1 MSKTDTDFVGTSPIR
16 RATRATF
23 PLQGKV
29 GEPAMTVAVQ
39 LPTATPALPRGL
51 WRWGRPLGMTLLVL
65 ILGFLSLYP
74 MAMLLYG
81 SLHSTPPGVAGE
93 FNLNGYI
100 GLLTTANAKILLD
113 TVVLSFVKT
122 ILAVALAIL
131 LAWIVART
139 DTPGRG
145 VLEVLI
151 TLPFFIPPIL
161 TATAWAM
168 LGNAQVGTINLAW
181 RWLTGGES
189 TLVNVYSWWGVV
201 WHMMQYS
208 TPFMFLFIVDAFR
221 AMDPALEESSRMSG
235 ASRWQ
240 TFWRIT
246 FGLMLPVTTS
256 AFILS
261 FIRGIES
268 FESPVFFGTP
278 AGITVITTQIYDS
291 ITQRA
296 QPDYQSAT
304 ALSFA
309 ALALMFLLLL
319 AQSRLLGGRSFATV
333 TGKGYS
339 PNVTRLGWMRWVTF
353 GICILFFL
361 LTVALPVGQLLLSSF
376 FRFFGFYEAEMFTFE
391 HYKSVWENRAFWR
404 AFGNTMLLGVLG
416 ATATMTLGGIVAY
429 VTTRTKW
436 RGRRLIDALAWLPWM
451 MPGMV
456 LGIGFLWGF
465 ATLPHGIPIY
475 GTLLALLLAYVALGT
490 PVAVR
495 VTSAAYQQIATD
507 IEECS
512 RVHGAN
518 WWQTLGR
525 ILVALAWPAFAVG
538 WVLIFFGIMRE
549 LSASILLY
557 APGTE
562 VLSVVMLKMWVGG
575 KPEEVSVI
583 GLVMLVLVVVFR
595 WVQLKVIKKRISTL

>member
-1 MSKTDTDFVGTSPIR
+1 
-16 RATRATF
+16 
-23 PLQGKV
+23 
-29 GEPAMTVAVQ
+29 MTVAIQ
-39 LPTATPALPRGL
+39 LPARTPALPRNL
-51 WRWGRPLGMTLLVL
+51 WRWARPAGMAAL
-65 ILGFLSLYP
+65 IAVLGFLSLYP

-93 FNLNGYI
+93 FNLDGYI
-100 GLLTTANAKILLD
+100 GLLSVENATILFD
-113 TVVLSFVKT
+113 TIMLSLVKT
-122 ILAVALAIL
+122 VLAVALAIL

-181 RWLTGGES
+181 RWLSGTES
-189 TLVNVYSWWGVV
+189 TLVDVYSWGGVV

-235 ASRWQ
+235 ATRWQ

-268 FESPVFFGTP
+268 FESAVFFGTP
-278 AGITVITTQIYDS
+278 VGINVVTTQIYNS

-304 ALSFA
+304 ALGFA
-309 ALALMFLLLL
+309 AMALMFLLLL
-319 AQSRLLGGRSFATV
+319 AQSRLLGGRSFTTV

-339 PNVTRLGWMRWVTF
+339 PSVTRLGWLRWVTF
-353 GICILFFL
+353 AVCIVFFL
-361 LTVALPVGQLLLSSF
+361 LTVALPIGQLLLSSF
-376 FRFFGFYEAEMFTFE
+376 FKFFGFYEADMLTFD
-391 HYKSVWENRAFWR
+391 HYRNVWENDAFWR
-404 AFGNTMLLGVLG
+404 AFGNTMLLGFLG

-429 VTTRTKW
+429 VTTRTRW

-475 GTLLALLLAYVALGT
+475 GTLLALLLAYIALGT

-562 VLSVVMLKMWVGG
+562 VLSVVMLKMWVSG

-583 GLVMLVLVVVFR
+583 GLVMLVLVLVFR
-595 WVQLKVIKKRISTL
+595 WVQLKFIKKRISTL

>member
-1 MSKTDTDFVGTSPIR
+1 
-16 RATRATF
+16 
-23 PLQGKV
+23 
-29 GEPAMTVAVQ
+29 MTVAVS
-39 LPTATPALPRGL
+39 LSTPTAAHERGL
-51 WRWGRPLGMTLLVL
+51 WRWGRPAGLVALVL
-65 ILGFLSLYP
+65 LLAFLTLYP
-74 MAMLLYG
+74 MARLYWG
-81 SLHSTPPGVAGE
+81 TLHSTPPGVAGS
-93 FNLNGYI
+93 FNLDGYA
-100 GLLTTANAKILLD
+100 GLLSAENLTVIANTAGLSLIK
-113 TVVLSFVKT
+113 TVLS
-122 ILAVALAIL
+122 LALAIL

-181 RWLTGGES
+181 RWLTGTDG
-189 TLVNVYSWWGVV
+189 TLVDVYSYGGVI

-208 TPFMFLFIVDAFR
+208 TPFIFLFVVDAFR
-221 AMDPALEESSRMSG
+221 AMDPSLEESSRMSG
-235 ASRWQ
+235 ATRWQ

-246 FGLMLPVTTS
+246 FALMLPVTSS

-261 FIRGIES
+261 FIRGMES
-268 FESPVFFGTP
+268 FESAVFFGTP
-278 AGITVITTQIYDS
+278 VNINVITTQIYNL

-296 QPDYQSAT
+296 QPDYQAAT
-304 ALSFA
+304 SLGFA
-309 ALALMFLLLL
+309 AMALMFLLLVL
-319 AQSRLLGGRSFATV
+319 QGRLLRGKSFTTV
-333 TGKGYS
+333 TGKGYQ
-339 PNVTRLGWMRWVTF
+339 PNVTRLGPLRWLTF
-353 GICILFFL
+353 AICLAFFG
-361 LTVALPVGQLLLSSF
+361 LTVALPVAQLMLSSF
-376 FRFFGFYEAEMFTFE
+376 FQFFGFYQADMLTLD
-391 HYKSVWENRAFWR
+391 HYRSVWDNSEFWR
-404 AFGNTMLLGVLG
+404 ALGNTMLLGFVG
-416 ATATMTLGGIVAY
+416 ATATMALGGIVAY
-429 VTTRTKW
+429 VTTRTAW
-436 RGRRLIDALAWLPWM
+436 HGRRLIDVLAWLPWM

-465 ATLPHGIPIY
+465 AILPHAIPIY
-475 GTLLALLLAYVALGT
+475 GTLWALLLAYVALGT

-495 VTSAAYQQIATD
+495 VTAGAYAQIAKD

-562 VLSVVMLKMWVGG
+562 VLSVVMLKMWTSG

-583 GLVMLVLVVVFR
+583 GLLMLVLVLVFR
-595 WVQLKVIKKRISTL
+595 WVQLRFIKKRLSTL

>member
-1 MSKTDTDFVGTSPIR
+1 
-16 RATRATF
+16 
-23 PLQGKV
+23 
-29 GEPAMTVAVQ
+29 MTVAIQ
-39 LPTATPALPRGL
+39 LPARTPALPRNL
-51 WRWGRPLGMTLLVL
+51 WRWARPAGMAAL
-65 ILGFLSLYP
+65 IAVLGFLSLYP

-93 FNLNGYI
+93 FNLDGYI
-100 GLLTTANAKILLD
+100 GLLSVENATILFD
-113 TVVLSFVKT
+113 TVMLSLVKT
-122 ILAVALAIL
+122 VLAVALAIL

-181 RWLTGGES
+181 RWLSGTES
-189 TLVNVYSWWGVV
+189 TLVDVYSWGGVV

-235 ASRWQ
+235 ATRWQ

-268 FESPVFFGTP
+268 FESAVFFGTP
-278 AGITVITTQIYDS
+278 VGINVVTTQIYNS

-304 ALSFA
+304 ALGFA
-309 ALALMFLLLL
+309 AMALMFLLLL
-319 AQSRLLGGRSFATV
+319 AQSRLLGGRSFTTV

-339 PNVTRLGWMRWVTF
+339 PSVTRLGWLRWVTF
-353 GICILFFL
+353 AICIVFFL
-361 LTVALPVGQLLLSSF
+361 LTVALPIGQLLLSSF
-376 FRFFGFYEAEMFTFE
+376 FKFFGFYEADMLTFD
-391 HYKSVWENRAFWR
+391 HYRNVWENDAFWR
-404 AFGNTMLLGVLG
+404 AFGNTMLLGFLG
-416 ATATMTLGGIVAY
+416 ATATMILGGIVAY
-429 VTTRTKW
+429 VTTRTRW

-475 GTLLALLLAYVALGT
+475 GTLLALLLAYIALGT

-562 VLSVVMLKMWVGG
+562 VLSVVMLKMWVSG

-583 GLVMLVLVVVFR
+583 GLVMLVLVLVFR
-595 WVQLKVIKKRISTL
+595 WAQLKFIKKRISTL

>member
-1 MSKTDTDFVGTSPIR
+1 MGS
-16 RATRATF
+16 ATLEERPDRVTIAANF
-23 PLQGKV
+23 P
-29 GEPAMTVAVQ
+29 ERTV
-39 LPTATPALPRGL
+39 LFGGR
-51 WRWGRPLGMTLLVL
+51 WRLGRPAGMAAL
-65 ILGFLSLYP
+65 ILILCFLTLYP
-74 MAMLLYG
+74 MVMLLYG
-81 SLHSTPPGVAGE
+81 SLHSTPPGIPGE
-93 FNLNGYI
+93 FNLDGYA
-100 GLLTTANAKILLD
+100 GLASAENL
-113 TVVLSFVKT
+113 VVLANTVGISLVKT
-122 ILAVALAIL
+122 ILSLALAIL
-131 LAWIVART
+131 LAWIIART

-168 LGNAQVGTINLAW
+168 LGNAQVGTINLVW
-181 RWLTGGES
+181 RWLTGSES
-189 TLVNVYSWWGVV
+189 TLVDVYSYGGVI

-208 TPFMFLFIVDAFR
+208 TPFIFLFVVDAFR
-221 AMDPALEESSRMSG
+221 AMDPSLEESSRMSG
-235 ASRWQ
+235 ATRWQ

-246 FGLMLPVTTS
+246 LALMLPVTTS

-261 FIRGIES
+261 FIRGMES
-268 FESPVFFGTP
+268 FESAVFFGTP
-278 AGITVITTQIYDS
+278 VGINVITTTIYNS

-304 ALSFA
+304 ALGFA
-309 ALALMFLLLL
+309 AMALMFLLLVL
-319 AQSRLLGGRSFATV
+319 QGRLLRGRSFTTV

-339 PNVTRLGWMRWVTF
+339 PNVMRLGFMRWVTF
-353 GICILFFL
+353 AVCVAFFI

-376 FRFFGFYEAEMFTFE
+376 FQFFGFYQLDMLTLD
-391 HYKSVWENRAFWR
+391 HYRDVFGNRAFWN
-404 AFGNTMLLGVLG
+404 AFSNTMLLGVVG
-416 ATATMTLGGIVAY
+416 ATATMALGGIVAY
-429 VTTRTKW
+429 VTTRTRW
-436 RGRRLIDALAWLPWM
+436 RGRRLIDVLAWLPWM

-465 ATLPHGIPIY
+465 ATLPHAIPIY
-475 GTLLALLLAYVALGT
+475 GTLWALLLAYMALGT

-495 VTSAAYQQIATD
+495 VASGAYQQIATD

-512 RVHGAN
+512 RVHGAG
-518 WWQTLGR
+518 WWQTLFR

-557 APGTE
+557 APNTE
-562 VLSVVMLKMWVGG
+562 VLSVVMLKMWTGG

-583 GLVMLVLVVVFR
+583 GLLMLVLVLLFR
-595 WVQLKVIKKRISTL
+595 WVQLRFIKRRISTL

>member
-1 MSKTDTDFVGTSPIR
+1 
-16 RATRATF
+16 
-23 PLQGKV
+23 
-29 GEPAMTVAVQ
+29 MTVAVP
-39 LPTATPALPRGL
+39 LAERAAAFPRGL
-51 WRWGRPLGMTLLVL
+51 ERYGRPAGIALLILV
-65 ILGFLSLYP
+65 LGFLTLYP

-81 SLHSTPPGVAGE
+81 SLHSTPPGMAGT
-93 FNLNGYI
+93 FNLDGY
-100 GLLTTANAKILLD
+100 ANLASAENLQALIN
-113 TVVLSFVKT
+113 TVALSLVKTVLS
-122 ILAVALAIL
+122 LSLAIL

-145 VLEVLI
+145 VLEALI

-168 LGNAQVGTINLAW
+168 LGNAQVGTINLVW
-181 RWLTGGES
+181 RWLTGSDG
-189 TLVNVYSWWGVV
+189 TLVDVFSYGGIV

-208 TPFMFLFIVDAFR
+208 TPFIFLFVVDAFR
-221 AMDPALEESSRMSG
+221 AMDPSLEESSRMSG

-246 FGLMLPVTTS
+246 FGLMLPITTS
-256 AFILS
+256 AFLLS
-261 FIRGIES
+261 FIRGMES
-268 FESPVFFGTP
+268 FESAVFFGTP
-278 AGITVITTQIYDS
+278 VGIKVLTTQIFDL

-304 ALSFA
+304 AMGFA
-309 ALALMFLLLL
+309 SLALMFLLLVV
-319 AQSRLLGGRSFATV
+319 QSRLLRGKSYTTV
-333 TGKGYS
+333 TGKAYS

-353 GICILFFL
+353 AICVAFFA

-376 FRFFGFYEAEMFTFE
+376 FRFFGFYQLDMLTLE
-391 HYKSVWENRAFWR
+391 HYRNVWENRQFWG
-404 AFGNTMLLGVLG
+404 AFGNTMLLGFLG
-416 ATATMTLGGIVAY
+416 ATATMVLGGIIAY
-429 VTTRTKW
+429 ITTRTTW
-436 RGRRLIDALAWLPWM
+436 RGRRLIDILAWLPWM

-465 ATLPHGIPIY
+465 AILPHSIPIY
-475 GTLLALLLAYVALGT
+475 GTLWALLLAYVALGT

-495 VTSAAYQQIATD
+495 VTSGAYAQIAKD

-512 RVHGAN
+512 RVHGAG

-549 LSASILLY
+549 HS
-557 APGTE
+557 
-562 VLSVVMLKMWVGG
+562 
-575 KPEEVSVI
+575 
-583 GLVMLVLVVVFR
+583 
-595 WVQLKVIKKRISTL
+595 STSLAI

>member
-1 MSKTDTDFVGTSPIR
+1 
-16 RATRATF
+16 
-23 PLQGKV
+23 
-29 GEPAMTVAVQ
+29 MTVAVT
-39 LPTATPALPRGL
+39 LPDRTDAFPRGL
-51 WRWGRPLGMTLLVL
+51 SRHGRAVGMGLL
-65 ILGFLSLYP
+65 ILLLCFLSLYP

-81 SLHSTPPGVAGE
+81 SLHSTPPGIAGE
-93 FNLNGYI
+93 FNLNGYA
-100 GLLTTANAKILLD
+100 GLLSAENVTVILNTAGLSLVK
-113 TVVLSFVKT
+113 TVLS
-122 ILAVALAIL
+122 LALAIL

-181 RWLTGGES
+181 RWLTGSEG
-189 TLVNVYSWWGVV
+189 TLVDVFSYGGVV

-208 TPFMFLFIVDAFR
+208 TPFIFLFVVDAFR
-221 AMDPALEESSRMSG
+221 AMDPSLEESSRMSG
-235 ASRWQ
+235 ATRWQ

-256 AFILS
+256 AFLLS
-261 FIRGIES
+261 FIRGMES
-268 FESPVFFGTP
+268 FESAVFFGTP
-278 AGITVITTQIYDS
+278 VGINVITTQIYNS

-296 QPDYQSAT
+296 QPDYQAAT
-304 ALSFA
+304 SLGFA
-309 ALALMFLLLL
+309 AMALMFLLLL
-319 AQSRLLGGRSFATV
+319 VQSRLLRGRSFTTV
-333 TGKGYS
+333 TGKGYA

-353 GICILFFL
+353 GICVAFFAA
-361 LTVALPVGQLLLSSF
+361 TVALPIGQLLLSSF
-376 FRFFGFYEAEMFTFE
+376 FRFFGFYQADMLTLD
-391 HYKSVWENRAFWR
+391 HYRNVWENGEFWR

-416 ATATMTLGGIVAY
+416 ATATMVLGGIVAY
-429 VTTRTKW
+429 VTTRTRW
-436 RGRRLIDALAWLPWM
+436 PGRRLIDALAWFPWM

-465 ATLPHGIPIY
+465 AVLPHAIPIY
-475 GTLLALLLAYVALGT
+475 GTLWALLLAYVALGT

-495 VTSAAYQQIATD
+495 VTSAAYQQIAAD
-507 IEECS
+507 LEECS
-512 RVHGAN
+512 RVHGAG

-562 VLSVVMLKMWVGG
+562 VLSVVMLKMWNGG

-583 GLVMLVLVVVFR
+583 GLLMLGLVLLFR
-595 WVQLKVIKKRISTL
+595 WVQLRFIKKRISTL

>member
-1 MSKTDTDFVGTSPIR
+1 
-16 RATRATF
+16 
-23 PLQGKV
+23 
-29 GEPAMTVAVQ
+29 MTVAVP
-39 LPTATPALPRGL
+39 LAERGAAFPRGL
-51 WRWGRPLGMTLLVL
+51 ERYGRPAGIAAL
-65 ILGFLSLYP
+65 ILGLCFLTLYP

-81 SLHSTPPGVAGE
+81 SLHSTPPGMAGT
-93 FNLNGYI
+93 FNLDGY
-100 GLLTTANAKILLD
+100 ANLASAENLQAMAN
-113 TVVLSFVKT
+113 TVALSAVKTVLS
-122 ILAVALAIL
+122 LALAIL

-168 LGNAQVGTINLAW
+168 LGNAQVGTINLLW
-181 RWLTGGES
+181 RWLTGGDG
-189 TLVNVYSWWGVV
+189 TLVDVFSYGGIV

-208 TPFMFLFIVDAFR
+208 TPFIFLFVVDAFR
-221 AMDPALEESSRMSG
+221 AMDPSLEESSRMSG

-240 TFWRIT
+240 TFRRIT
-246 FGLMLPVTTS
+246 FGLMLPITTS
-256 AFILS
+256 AFLLS
-261 FIRGIES
+261 FIRGMES
-268 FESPVFFGTP
+268 FESAVFFGTP
-278 AGITVITTQIYDS
+278 VGIKVLTTQIFDL

-304 ALSFA
+304 AMGFA
-309 ALALMFLLLL
+309 SLALMFLLLVL
-319 AQSRLLGGRSFATV
+319 QNRLLRGRSFVTV
-333 TGKGYS
+333 TGKAYA
-339 PNVTRLGWMRWVTF
+339 PNVTRLGRLRWLTF
-353 GICILFFL
+353 AICVLFFA

-376 FRFFGFYEAEMFTFE
+376 FQYFGFYQLDMLTLE
-391 HYKSVWENRAFWR
+391 HYRNVWDNREFWD
-404 AFGNTMLLGVLG
+404 AFGNTMLLGFLG
-416 ATATMTLGGIVAY
+416 ATATMVLGGIVAY
-429 VTTRTKW
+429 ITTRTTW
-436 RGRRLIDALAWLPWM
+436 HGRRLIDILAWLPWM

-465 ATLPHGIPIY
+465 AILPHAIPIY
-475 GTLLALLLAYVALGT
+475 GTLWALLLAYVALGT

-495 VTSAAYQQIATD
+495 VTSGAYAQIARD

-512 RVHGAN
+512 RVHGAG

-557 APGTE
+557 VPDTE
-562 VLSVVMLKMWVGG
+562 VLSVVMLKMWNGG
-575 KPEEVSVI
+575 KPEDVSVI
-583 GLVMLVLVVVFR
+583 GLVMLVLVLLFR
-595 WVQLKVIKKRISTL
+595 WVQLRFIKRRISTL

>member
-1 MSKTDTDFVGTSPIR
+1 MSI
-16 RATRATF
+16 
-23 PLQGKV
+23 
-29 GEPAMTVAVQ
+29 AVDAQ
-39 LPTATPALPRGL
+39 ATPARFLARALERHGRGAGL
-51 WRWGRPLGMTLLVL
+51 TLLIL
-65 ILGFLSLYP
+65 LLGFLSLYP
-74 MAMLLYG
+74 MGMLLYG
-81 SLHSTPPGVAGE
+81 SLHSTPPGMAGTFTLDGYAALASDENLAAFANTVAIS
-93 FNLNGYI
+93 LVK
-100 GLLTTANAKILLD
+100 T
-113 TVVLSFVKT
+113 VLS
-122 ILAVALAIL
+122 LALAIL
-131 LAWIVART
+131 MAWIVART

-168 LGNAQVGTINLAW
+168 LGNAQVGTINLVWKA
-181 RWLTGGES
+181 LTGAEAP
-189 TLVNVYSWWGVV
+189 LVDVYSYGGVV

-208 TPFMFLFIVDAFR
+208 TPFIFLLVVDAFR
-221 AMDPALEESSRMSG
+221 AMDPSLEEASRMSG

-240 TFWRIT
+240 TFWRVT
-246 FGLMLPVTTS
+246 FALMLPIITS

-261 FIRGIES
+261 FIRGMES
-268 FESPVFFGTP
+268 FESAVFFGTP
-278 AGITVITTQIYDS
+278 VGINVITTQIYNS
-291 ITQRA
+291 ITQKA
-296 QPDYQSAT
+296 QPDYQVAT
-304 ALSFA
+304 ALGFA
-309 ALALMFLLLL
+309 AMALMFLLLVI
-319 AQSRLLGGRSFATV
+319 QSRLLGGRSFTTV

-339 PNVTRLGWMRWVTF
+339 PSVTRLGAWRWLAF
-353 GICILFFL
+353 AICVAFFV

-376 FRFFGFYEAEMFTFE
+376 FQFFGFYQLDMLTLQ
-391 HYKSVWENRAFWR
+391 HYRDVWENDEFWH

-429 VTTRTKW
+429 VTTRTTW
-436 RGRRLIDALAWLPWM
+436 RGRRLIDILAWLPWM

-465 ATLPHGIPIY
+465 ATLPHSIPIY
-475 GTLLALLLAYVALGT
+475 GTLWALLLAYVALGT

-495 VTSAAYQQIATD
+495 VTSGAYAQIARD

-512 RVHGAN
+512 RVHGAG

-525 ILVALAWPAFAVG
+525 ILIALAWPAFAVG

-557 APGTE
+557 VPDTE
-562 VLSVVMLKMWVGG
+562 VVSVVMLKLWLGG

-583 GLVMLVLVVVFR
+583 GLIMLVLVLVFR
-595 WVQLKVIKKRISTL
+595 WVQLRFIKRRISTL

>member
-1 MSKTDTDFVGTSPIR
+1 MSI
-16 RATRATF
+16 
-23 PLQGKV
+23 
-29 GEPAMTVAVQ
+29 AVDAQ
-39 LPTATPALPRGL
+39 ATPARFLARALERHGRGAGL
-51 WRWGRPLGMTLLVL
+51 TLLILV
-65 ILGFLSLYP
+65 LGFLSLYP
-74 MAMLLYG
+74 MGMLLYG
-81 SLHSTPPGVAGE
+81 SLHSTPPGMAGTFTLDGYAALASDENLAAFANTVAIS
-93 FNLNGYI
+93 LVK
-100 GLLTTANAKILLD
+100 T
-113 TVVLSFVKT
+113 VLS
-122 ILAVALAIL
+122 LALAIL
-131 LAWIVART
+131 MAWIVART

-168 LGNAQVGTINLAW
+168 LGNAQVGTINLVWKA
-181 RWLTGGES
+181 LTGAEAP
-189 TLVNVYSWWGVV
+189 LVDVYSYGGVV

-208 TPFMFLFIVDAFR
+208 TPFIFLLVVDAFR
-221 AMDPALEESSRMSG
+221 AMDPSLEEASRMSG

-240 TFWRIT
+240 TFWRVT
-246 FGLMLPVTTS
+246 FALMLPIITS

-261 FIRGIES
+261 FIRGMES
-268 FESPVFFGTP
+268 FESAVFFGTP
-278 AGITVITTQIYDS
+278 VGINVITTQIYNS
-291 ITQRA
+291 ITQKA
-296 QPDYQSAT
+296 QPDYQVAT
-304 ALSFA
+304 ALGFA
-309 ALALMFLLLL
+309 AMALMFLLLVI
-319 AQSRLLGGRSFATV
+319 QSRLLGGRSFTTV

-339 PNVTRLGWMRWVTF
+339 PSVTRLGAWRWLAF
-353 GICILFFL
+353 AICVAFFV

-376 FRFFGFYEAEMFTFE
+376 FQFFGFYQLDMLTLQ
-391 HYKSVWENRAFWR
+391 HYRDVWENDEFWH

-429 VTTRTKW
+429 VTTRTTW
-436 RGRRLIDALAWLPWM
+436 RGRRLIDILAWLPWM

-465 ATLPHGIPIY
+465 ATLPHSIPIY
-475 GTLLALLLAYVALGT
+475 GTLWALLLAYVALGT

-495 VTSAAYQQIATD
+495 VTSGAYAQIARD

-512 RVHGAN
+512 RVHGAG

-525 ILVALAWPAFAVG
+525 ILIALAWPAFAVG

-557 APGTE
+557 VPDTE
-562 VLSVVMLKMWVGG
+562 VVSVVMLKLWLGG

-583 GLVMLVLVVVFR
+583 GLIMLVLVLVFR
-595 WVQLKVIKKRISTL
+595 WVQLRFIKRRISTL

>member
-1 MSKTDTDFVGTSPIR
+1 
-16 RATRATF
+16 
-23 PLQGKV
+23 
-29 GEPAMTVAVQ
+29 MTVAVPLEQ
-39 LPTATPALPRGL
+39 RAAAFPRGL
-51 WRWGRPLGMTLLVL
+51 ERYGRPAGIALLILV
-65 ILGFLSLYP
+65 LGFLTLYP

-81 SLHSTPPGVAGE
+81 SLHSTPPGMAGT
-93 FNLNGYI
+93 FNLDGY
-100 GLLTTANAKILLD
+100 ANLASAENLQALIN
-113 TVVLSFVKT
+113 TVALSLVKTVLS
-122 ILAVALAIL
+122 LSLAIL

-145 VLEVLI
+145 VLEALI

-168 LGNAQVGTINLAW
+168 LGNAQVGTINLVW
-181 RWLTGGES
+181 RWLTGSDG
-189 TLVNVYSWWGVV
+189 TLVDVFSYGGIV

-208 TPFMFLFIVDAFR
+208 TPFIFLFVVDAFR
-221 AMDPALEESSRMSG
+221 AMDPSLEESSRMSG

-246 FGLMLPVTTS
+246 FGLMLPITTS
-256 AFILS
+256 AFLLS
-261 FIRGIES
+261 FIRGMES
-268 FESPVFFGTP
+268 FESAVFFGTP
-278 AGITVITTQIYDS
+278 VGIKVLTTQIFDL

-304 ALSFA
+304 AMGFA
-309 ALALMFLLLL
+309 SLALMFLLLVV
-319 AQSRLLGGRSFATV
+319 QSRLLRGKSYTTV
-333 TGKGYS
+333 TGKAYS

-353 GICILFFL
+353 AICVAFFA

-376 FRFFGFYEAEMFTFE
+376 FQFFGFYQLDMLTLD
-391 HYKSVWENRAFWR
+391 HYRNVWENRQFWG
-404 AFGNTMLLGVLG
+404 AFGNTMLLGFLG
-416 ATATMTLGGIVAY
+416 ATATMVLGGIIAY
-429 VTTRTKW
+429 ITTRTTW
-436 RGRRLIDALAWLPWM
+436 RGRRLIDILAWLPWM

-465 ATLPHGIPIY
+465 AILPHSIPIY
-475 GTLLALLLAYVALGT
+475 GTLWALLLAYVALGT

-495 VTSAAYQQIATD
+495 VTSGAYAQIAKD

-512 RVHGAN
+512 RVHGAG

-557 APGTE
+557 VPDTE
-562 VLSVVMLKMWVGG
+562 VLSVVMLKMWNGG
-575 KPEEVSVI
+575 KPEDVSVI
-583 GLVMLVLVVVFR
+583 GLVMLVMVLIFR
-595 WVQLKVIKKRISTL
+595 WVQLRFIKRRISTL